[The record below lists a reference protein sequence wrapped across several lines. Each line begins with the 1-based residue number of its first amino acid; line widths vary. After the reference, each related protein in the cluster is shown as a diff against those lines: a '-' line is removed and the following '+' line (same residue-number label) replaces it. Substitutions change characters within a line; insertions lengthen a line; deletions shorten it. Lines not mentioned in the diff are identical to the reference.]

1 MQKKIMIIHGPNL
14 NMLGYRESE
23 IYTKTSLESI
33 NLSCTQ
39 KAQSYNIPLKI
50 YQSNSEGDIINFIQ
64 ESYFENYSDL
74 IINAGAYTHTSIA
87 IYDALKC
94 TKANIYEVHLSN
106 IYARED
112 FRHNSFI
119 SKIAKA
125 TLCGFQENS
134 YLIAIDYIANYQK

>member
-14 NMLGYRESE
+14 NMLGHRESE
-23 IYTKTSLESI
+23 IYTSVSLEDI
-33 NLSCTQ
+33 NLSCKE
-39 KAQSYNIPLKI
+39 KAQKHNIPIEI

-64 ESYFENYSDL
+64 ESHFKKYSDL

-112 FRHNSFI
+112 FRHHSFI
-119 SKIAKA
+119 SKVAKA
-125 TLCGFQENS
+125 TLCGFQEKG
-134 YLIAIDYIANYQK
+134 YLMAIDYILNV